1 LTTEYLLDTNVVS
14 EPLKPD
20 PDPRVLSQLKRH
32 QDVLAISST
41 VWHELCFG
49 ALRLARGRK
58 RRILVEYLEISVR
71 TSMPIIPYDEMAAS
85 IHAEQRARL
94 VATGRTPSFADGQIA
109 ATAIAND
116 LTLVT
121 SNTHHFKLF
130 EGLVVQDWRAK
141 KSTAQRAKTKRRRR

>member
-1 LTTEYLLDTNVVS
+1 LNAAYLLDTNVVS

-32 QDVLAISST
+32 QDVVAISST

-49 ALRLARGRK
+49 ALRLVRGRS
-58 RRILVEYLEISVR
+58 RRILVEYFEISVR
-71 TSMPIIPYDEMAAS
+71 ASMPIIPYDEMAAA
-85 IHAEQRARL
+85 IHADQRARL
-94 VATGRTPSFADGQIA
+94 AKLGKTPAFTDGQIA

-121 SNTHHFKLF
+121 SNTSHFKVF
-130 EGLVVQDWRAK
+130 EGLVIEDWR
-141 KSTAQRAKTKRRRR
+141 SSRRK